1 MNTTKPT
8 YEDLERRIEELEN
21 ESKKVRQMEE
31 ALRVSE
37 EKFRFIIESS
47 MMPMIIASLKDY
59 TVIFYNHYATEFF
72 QDASP
77 AGTIKASDYWV
88 RPSERDAFIGILR
101 EKGCVHSYRAELKT
115 RDSRNKWCLLSA
127 KIVNYLGQPASFV
140 MFNDITDL
148 RSSEEE
154 RERLIDEL
162 TKALSR
168 VKQLSGLLPICS
180 SCKKIRNDK
189 GYWEQLEGYIK
200 DRSEADFSHGICP
213 DCAERLYPRL
223 CGKNKSLIK
232 REGDCPPLVHQPNSL
247 PK

>member
-1 MNTTKPT
+1 M
-8 YEDLERRIEELEN
+8 ERKVEELE
-21 ESKKVRQMEE
+21 EGIIKLKQIEE

-37 EKFRFIIESS
+37 EKFNFIIENS

-72 QDASP
+72 LDISP

-88 RPSERDAFIGILR
+88 RPSERDAFIRILK
-101 EKGCVHSYRAELKT
+101 EKGSVHGYRAELKT
-115 RDSRNKWCLLSA
+115 RDNRNKWCLLSA
-127 KIVNYLGQPASFV
+127 KIISYLGQPASFV
-140 MFNDITDL
+140 MFHDITDL
-148 RSSEEE
+148 RRSEEE

-162 TKALSR
+162 TTALSN

-200 DRSEADFSHGICP
+200 ERSEANFSHSICP
-213 DCAERLYPRL
+213 ECAIRLYPEL
-223 CGKNKSLIK
+223 CKKN
-232 REGDCPPLVHQPNSL
+232 E
-247 PK
+247 